1 MEPNVYDNSGNTLD
15 APATV
20 FSHSHS
26 RSRLLPHSF
35 LLSQR
40 LPLPTCCRRLRR
52 QLPNCPAGHPRQ
64 PNHSHTSFDAIASLS
79 IFNANRKIYISF
91 TLHSLRFRYIIQYT
105 AYFNQNE
112 YETLTACKA
121 ELSTLLN

>member
-26 RSRLLPHSF
+26 RSRFLPHSF
-35 LLSQR
+35 LLS
-40 LPLPTCCRRLRR
+40 LYVCHCRPAAADCGVS
-52 QLPNCPAGHPRQ
+52 LPNCPAGRPRP

-79 IFNANRKIYISF
+79 ILNANRKISF
-91 TLHSLRFRYIIQYT
+91 TLHLLRFMYVCRMY
-105 AYFNQNE
+105 
-112 YETLTACKA
+112 
-121 ELSTLLN
+121 STVAHSLFQPTFIPNFDSL